1 MTPLMKA
8 ALSACRE
15 TVTTL
20 LELGAD
26 ANLLSADG
34 DPPLYYALQSQDAVC
49 VSQLCDVTKTG
60 NILIIVT
67 FT

>member
-1 MTPLMKA
+1 MAA

-15 TVTTL
+15 TVATL

-26 ANLLSADG
+26 PNLLDADG
-34 DPPLYYALQSQDAVC
+34 FPPLFFALQSQDAVC

>member
-1 MTPLMKA
+1 MFA
-8 ALSACRE
+8 ALHGCRE

-26 ANLLSADG
+26 PNLLSAG
-34 DPPLYYALQSQDAVC
+34 GCPPLFAALQSQDAVC